1 MKVSK
6 KLWIFSVL
14 TSIVPIVLFG
24 LIVYFVGT
32 SVIKKNSEEE
42 IKDIINQ
49 LKINVNIEM
58 KDTADLMKVLGK
70 VVEKQGAEN
79 ARQYFDAVNKN
90 NPSMTSIYFGEES
103 SGKMYIKPDAEF
115 SKDYDPRKRPWY
127 G

>member
-79 ARQYFDAVNKN
+79 ARQYFDA
-90 NPSMTSIYFGEES
+90 
-103 SGKMYIKPDAEF
+103 EF
-115 SKDYDPRKRPWY
+115 SKNYDPRKRPWY
-127 G
+127 GEAKDKDYFITDPYIDAITKQIS